1 MGLTEPG
8 DANIITLF
16 TAEPKAESMCTHRLS
31 SRGMK

>member
-16 TAEPKAESMCTHRLS
+16 TAEPQAELMRTHWLS
-31 SRGMK
+31 SRCMK